1 VDGASKRTALVTG
14 SSRGIGRAVALRLAR
29 AGWDLVVHGR
39 QPGPDAQ
46 ETAAQ
51 CRALGAGAR
60 LLCFD
65 VADRAAALMA
75 LEADIAAHGA
85 YAGVVVNAGIT
96 RDAPFPGMSGEDWD
110 LVLRTDLDGFYN
122 VLRPLVMPMVRR
134 RQGGRIVSIASVSGL
149 LGNRGQANYA
159 AAKAGV
165 IAASRSLALEL
176 GKRGITVNCVA
187 PGLIDTDMTAEG
199 VAPEALAMVPLRRMG
214 SADEVASLVAYLFS
228 DDAGYITRQ
237 VFAVDGGLS
246 A

>member
-1 VDGASKRTALVTG
+1 MTG
-14 SSRGIGRAVALRLAR
+14 SSRGIGRAVALRLAK
-29 AGWDLVVHGR
+29 AGWDVVVHGR
-39 QPGPDAQ
+39 RPGAHAE

-51 CRALGAGAR
+51 CRALGASAR
-60 LLCFD
+60 LVCFD
-65 VADRAAALMA
+65 VADRAGAQAA

-85 YAGVVVNAGIT
+85 YDGVVVNAGIT

-122 VLRPLVMPMVRR
+122 VLKPLVMPMLQLRR
-134 RQGGRIVSIASVSGL
+134 GGRVVAIASVSGL

-165 IAASRSLALEL
+165 IAACRSLALEL
-176 GKRGITVNCVA
+176 AKRAVTVNAVA
-187 PGLIDTDMTAEG
+187 PGLIETDMTAGG
-199 VAPEALAMVPLRRMG
+199 VPPEAMALVPLRRMG
-214 SADEVASLVAYLFS
+214 TADEVASLVAYLFS

>member
-1 VDGASKRTALVTG
+1 MAENKTVLVTG
-14 SSRGIGRAVALRLAR
+14 SSRGIGRSVALRLAK
-29 AGWDLVVHGR
+29 AGWTVVLHGR
-39 QPGPDAQ
+39 RPSPEA
-46 ETAAQ
+46 EAALAA
-51 CRALGAGAR
+51 CRALQPDSR

-65 VADRAAALMA
+65 VSDRAAALEA
-75 LEADIAAHGA
+75 LENDLAVHGA

-122 VLRPLVMPMVRR
+122 VLRPLVMPMLQRR
-134 RQGGRIVSIASVSGL
+134 AGGRIVSIASVSGL

-176 GKRGITVNCVA
+176 AKRGVTVNCVA
-187 PGLIDTDMTAEG
+187 PGLIDTDMTGAG
-199 VAPEALAMVPLRRMG
+199 VPPEAMAMVPLRRMG
-214 SADEVASLVAYLFS
+214 TADEVASLVAYLFS

>member
-1 VDGASKRTALVTG
+1 MSDTARKTVLVTG

-29 AGWDLVVHGR
+29 AGWDTVVHGR
-39 QPGPDAQ
+39 RPGPDA
-46 ETAAQ
+46 EATAAQ
-51 CRALGAGAR
+51 CRALGVKAR

-65 VADRAAALMA
+65 VADRAAAATA
-75 LEADIAAHGA
+75 LEADVAQHGA

-122 VLRPLVMPMVRR
+122 VLRPLVLPMVQLRA
-134 RQGGRIVSIASVSGL
+134 GGRIVAIASVSGL

-176 GKRGITVNCVA
+176 AKRAITVNCVA
-187 PGLIDTDMTAEG
+187 PGLIETDMTAAG
-199 VAPEALAMVPLRRMG
+199 VPPEALALVPLRRMG

-228 DDAGYITRQ
+228 EDAGYITRQ

>member
-1 VDGASKRTALVTG
+1 MPDDKTVLVTG
-14 SSRGIGRAVALRLAR
+14 SSRGIGKAVALRLAK
-29 AGWDLVVHGR
+29 AGWTVVLHGR
-39 QPGPDAQ
+39 RPSPEA
-46 ETAAQ
+46 EASLAA
-51 CRALGAGAR
+51 CRALRPDSR

-65 VADRAAALMA
+65 VADRAGA
-75 LEADIAAHGA
+75 LEALEGDLALHGA

-122 VLRPLVMPMVRR
+122 VLRPLVMPMLQRR
-134 RQGGRIVSIASVSGL
+134 AGGRIVSIASVSGL

-176 GKRGITVNCVA
+176 AKRGVTVNCVA
-187 PGLIDTDMTAEG
+187 PGLIDTDMTGAG
-199 VAPEALAMVPLRRMG
+199 VPPEALAMVPLRRMG
-214 SADEVASLVAYLFS
+214 TAEEVASLVAYLFS

>member
-1 VDGASKRTALVTG
+1 MPDDKTVLVTG
-14 SSRGIGRAVALRLAR
+14 SSRGIGRAVALRLAK
-29 AGWDLVVHGR
+29 AGWTVVLHGR
-39 QPGPDAQ
+39 GPSP
-46 ETAAQ
+46 AAASALEA
-51 CRALGAGAR
+51 CRALAPDSR
-60 LLCFD
+60 LLTFD
-65 VADRAAALMA
+65 VADRAGALAA
-75 LEADIAAHGA
+75 LEADLALHGA

-96 RDAPFPGMSGEDWD
+96 RDAPFPGMTGEDWD

-122 VLRPLVMPMVRR
+122 VLRPLVMPMLQRR
-134 RQGGRIVSIASVSGL
+134 SGGRIVSIASVSGL

-176 GKRGITVNCVA
+176 AKRGVTVNCVA
-187 PGLIDTDMTAEG
+187 PGLIDTDMTGAG
-199 VAPEALAMVPLRRMG
+199 VPPEALAMVPLRRMG
-214 SADEVASLVAYLFS
+214 TADEVASLVAYLFS